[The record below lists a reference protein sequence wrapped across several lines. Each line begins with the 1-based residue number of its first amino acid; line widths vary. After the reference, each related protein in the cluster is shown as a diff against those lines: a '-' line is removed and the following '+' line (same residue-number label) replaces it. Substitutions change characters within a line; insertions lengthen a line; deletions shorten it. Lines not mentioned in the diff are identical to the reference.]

1 MYKCFRLFSSS
12 CVEKWIAEDNGAAK
26 EMQIRPTLMNPMK
39 AVFIKTCHSASVPM
53 NFGFAQKW
61 LKLNWDFFTTGRYY
75 ETAGKIL

>member
-39 AVFIKTCHSASVPM
+39 AVFISKHVIPRVYR
-53 NFGFAQKW
+53 W
-61 LKLNWDFFTTGRYY
+61 
-75 ETAGKIL
+75 ILGLHKSGWN

>member
-39 AVFIKTCHSASVPM
+39 AVLYQNMSFRECTDEFWVCTKVVEIKL
-53 NFGFAQKW
+53 GFFY
-61 LKLNWDFFTTGRYY
+61 DG
-75 ETAGKIL
+75 EIL